1 MKTDKIILDEA
12 YERGKVFA
20 SIKAA
25 NVLKENGFSND
36 FISSVTGLS
45 ETKIENLWY
54 SKTMYNFFF
63 LD

>member
-45 ETKIENLWY
+45 ETKIENL
-54 SKTMYNFFF
+54 
-63 LD
+63 